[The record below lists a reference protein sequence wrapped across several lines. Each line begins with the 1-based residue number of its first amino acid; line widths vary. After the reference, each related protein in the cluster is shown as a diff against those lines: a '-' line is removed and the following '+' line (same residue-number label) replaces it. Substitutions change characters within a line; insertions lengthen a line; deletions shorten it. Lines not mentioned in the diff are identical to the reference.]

1 MKTKQTQKI
10 TLLLAVA
17 LAAGGA
23 TARAQSGTWTNAESS
38 VWSESTNWLNGVI
51 AAGAGN
57 TATFSN
63 EISAVVEVNLNTPAT
78 LGGLHFMQGVYTI
91 TNDANDAVNVLTL
104 AGPGKPVINVDLGLG
119 TPATLRRVVLAGTD
133 GFALD
138 GGGTLNLFK
147 ENTDVANTISGDVV
161 LSNGTIQV
169 QGINVENDN
178 LAINLAL
185 GSLTSFTFYNGTL
198 NLQPAVNTSPQ
209 YGVMNA
215 NLHVPA
221 GGVGTIFLPV
231 RFNGSAGDN
240 SAAIGTGLGGT
251 LTGSGTFNVRSR
263 YVRGNVVGNW
273 SAFTGLIDI
282 GPSSANADNQF
293 RFGDPA
299 GYPNAHVNFSG
310 TSPLGVFYYR
320 QLTANTVIPIG
331 ILSGENPQTVL
342 SGSASAGFTLFY
354 EVGALHTQASDTATF
369 AGSLANAAGPAG
381 LIKRGA
387 GTLIINGSSTH
398 SGSTTIA
405 QGTLQIGDG
414 FSDSGAIG
422 TGSVTNNGVLIF
434 GRGQGVLD
442 VPGAIYGAGA
452 ITNIGLGGTLVLRGS
467 NAYTA
472 PTVSTAGKLVVGTA
486 SKATGAYILQDS
498 AEGFGVLVGGPGAN
512 LSISGLTYNQAGSFN
527 VDMSAF
533 GNPSGAVVT
542 NTGNLALNGDIT
554 VNVTGPALTV
564 GTITLLQYNSR
575 SGTGNFV
582 VGTLPPHITGFTLN
596 DDVANKRVTL
606 TITQTFDD
614 TLQWIGDVAGVWDID
629 NPANQVWRVVGSGQI
644 TNYYDGAKVRFD
656 DTATG
661 STTIDV
667 STFVSPQSVTVNNVT
682 KTYKFAGFGGISG
695 AAVLDKQ
702 GAGKLTVA
710 NQNNYSGAT
719 RINGGTLEIGDG
731 VVDATIGT
739 GAVTNNGTITFN
751 LAVGPLT
758 VANAMHGTGNVI
770 VGGIGQ
776 VNLSGASTYSGGL
789 TVKPGATLGYNAGN
803 AAGIGG
809 GLRVEQATVVL
820 GADVF
825 NNVGAGT
832 VITNAVFRNT
842 GANRV
847 IDIPLSGTNVIITF
861 DKTPNLVTLNRSLAG
876 ISGVITNMGTGLL
889 RYNSGGGNNATGSTD
904 ALWVLADPGGWLQG
918 RNAATY
924 NLGAVTGVGI
934 ISAQQSGSGLS
945 TWSVGALNTSTTF
958 EGTIHDGLSFGQAAR
973 LTALTKVGTGTWTLN
988 NATLTY
994 RASTTVSNGV
1004 MALSGTTH
1012 LDLTTNVVVV
1022 APGSLNVSARVDSTL
1037 TLGAGT
1043 TNQVLRGNGSIQG
1056 NVVLGGNSQL
1066 IPGFGIGTLTVSGS
1080 ATLGGSTAMEINRAG
1095 TPNSDRLVASSITLG
1110 GNLVVANL
1118 GAEPTAGDTFQL
1130 FSATTIN
1137 GSFTSVTLPPLTCP
1151 TLSWNTSN
1159 LGVNGTISVTGTS
1172 CVSTEPTTIVANVV
1186 GNQLNLQWPA
1196 THKGWTLQGQ
1206 TNALSV
1212 GISGTWVNVP
1222 GSELTNQVFIPINPA
1237 NPTVF
1242 YRLTLPLP

>member
-1 MKTKQTQKI
+1 MKTHHSIKT
-10 TLLLAVA
+10 TLILALAV
-17 LAAGGA
+17 LASSGV
-23 TARAQSGTWTNAESS
+23 ARAQSGTWTNVESS
-38 VWSESTNWLNGVI
+38 VWSDGTNWLNGII
-51 AAGAGN
+51 ASGAGN
-57 TATFSN
+57 TATFDN
-63 EISAVVEVNLNTPAT
+63 EFAAIVEVNLNTPVT
-78 LGGLHFMQGVYTI
+78 LGGLHFVQGSYTI

-104 AGPGKPVINVDLGLG
+104 AGPSKPIINVDFAGS
-119 TPATLRRVVLAGTD
+119 PSTLRRGVLAGTD
-133 GFALD
+133 GFVLE

-147 ENTDVANTISGDVV
+147 ENTDPANTLTGGVV
-161 LSNGTIQV
+161 LNNGTIQV

-178 LAINLAL
+178 LANTLAL
-185 GSLTSFTFYNGTL
+185 NSITSFTFNNGTL

-215 NLHVPA
+215 NLHVPES
-221 GGVGTIFLPV
+221 GVGTIFLPV
-231 RFNGSAGDN
+231 RFGGSAGDN
-240 SAAIGTGLGGT
+240 SAAIGTGLGGN

-273 SAFTGLIDI
+273 SAFTGMLDI

-310 TSPLGVFYYR
+310 SSPLGVFHYR
-320 QLTANTVIPIG
+320 QLTANTIIPIG

-342 SGSASAGFTLFY
+342 SGSASAAFTLFY
-354 EVGALHTQASDTATF
+354 EVGALHTQPTDTATF

-387 GTLIINGSSTH
+387 GTLIITGNSTH

-405 QGTLQIGDG
+405 EGTLQIGDG
-414 FSDSGAIG
+414 FNDSGAIG
-422 TGSVTNNGVLIF
+422 TGAVTNNGTLIF
-434 GRGQGVLD
+434 GRGFGELD
-442 VPGAIYGAGA
+442 VPGAIHGAGA
-452 ITNIGLGGTLVLRGS
+452 ITNIGFGGTLILRGA
-467 NAYTA
+467 NTYTA

-486 SKATGAYILQDS
+486 SLATGAYILQDF
-498 AEGFGVLVGGPGAN
+498 AEGFGVRVGAAN
-512 LSISGLTYNQAGSFN
+512 AGLTISGLSYSQAGSYE
-527 VDMSAF
+527 VDFVGF

-542 NTGNLALNGDIT
+542 NTGNLALNGNIT
-554 VNVTGPALTV
+554 VNVAGPGLTV
-564 GTITLLQYNSR
+564 GTITLLQYNTR
-575 SGTGNFV
+575 SGSGNFV

-614 TLQWIGDVAGVWDID
+614 TLQWIGDGAGIWDID
-629 NPANQVWRVVGSGQI
+629 NPANLVWRVVGSGQI
-644 TNYYDGAKVRFD
+644 TNYFDGAKVRFD

-667 STFVSPQSVTVNNVT
+667 STFVSPQSVTLNNSA
-682 KTYKFAGFGGISG
+682 KTYKFTGFGSVIGS
-695 AAVLDKQ
+695 ATVRKQ
-702 GAGKLTVA
+702 GSGKLTVA
-710 NQNNYSGAT
+710 NLNSYTGLTEIQAGMV
-719 RINGGTLEIGDG
+719 EIGDG
-731 VVDATIGT
+731 LVDASIGT
-739 GAVTNNGTITFN
+739 GVVTNHGTIEFN

-758 VANAMHGTGNVI
+758 MANAIHGTGNVI

-789 TVKPGATLGYNAGN
+789 TVKPGAIFGNNAGN

-809 GLRVEQATVVL
+809 GLRVEQGTVIL

-847 IDIPLSGTNVIITF
+847 IDIPISGTNVIVTF
-861 DKTPNLVTLNRSLAG
+861 DKTPNLLTLNRSLAG
-876 ISGVITNMGTGLL
+876 ISGIITNMGTGLL
-889 RYNSGGGNNATGSTD
+889 RYNSGGGNNATGALD

-918 RNAATY
+918 RNGTTY

-934 ISAQQSGSGLS
+934 ISAQQSGNGLS

-958 EGTIHDGLSFGQAAR
+958 EGTIHDGFSFGQAAR
-973 LTALTKVGTGTWTLN
+973 FTALTKVGTGTWTLN
-988 NATLTY
+988 NATLTH
-994 RASTTVSNGV
+994 RSTTTISNGV
-1004 MALSGTTH
+1004 MALTGTSH
-1012 LDLTTNVVVV
+1012 LDLTTNIVVV
-1022 APGSLNVSARVDSTL
+1022 APGSLNVSGRVDSTL

-1043 TNQVLRGNGSIQG
+1043 TNQVLGGNGSIQG
-1056 NVVLGGNSQL
+1056 NVVLGANGQL
-1066 IPGFGIGTLTVSGS
+1066 MPGFGIGTLTVSGS
-1080 ATLGGSTAMEINRAG
+1080 AQLGGSTTMELNRAES
-1095 TPNSDRLVASSITLG
+1095 PNSDRLVASSITLG
-1110 GNLVVANL
+1110 GDLVVAIL

-1130 FSATTIN
+1130 FSATTIS
-1137 GSFTSVTLPPLTCP
+1137 GSFASVTLPPLSCP
-1151 TLSWNTSN
+1151 TLNWNTSN
-1159 LGVNGTISVTGTS
+1159 LGVNGTISVTGTP
-1172 CVSTEPTTIVANVV
+1172 CVSTDPTTIAVSVV
-1186 GNQLNLQWPA
+1186 GNQLNLQWPD

-1206 TNALSV
+1206 TNALNV
-1212 GISGTWVNVP
+1212 GLSGTWFNVT

-1242 YRLTLPLP
+1242 YRLHLP